1 MKGLIVRELNQIR
14 NDFELVD
21 EIKGILRLMNEL
33 EHDYGVF
40 VLNPSED
47 FLNKPEVVLYRE
59 ISASRAFWN

>member
-1 MKGLIVRELNQIR
+1 MRELNQIR

-21 EIKGILRLMNEL
+21 DIKDILRLMNEL

-40 VLNPSED
+40 VLNPSEV

-59 ISASRAFWN
+59 ISASRTF

>member
-1 MKGLIVRELNQIR
+1 MRELNQIR
-14 NDFELVD
+14 NDFELVN

-33 EHDYGVF
+33 ERDYGVF

-59 ISASRAFWN
+59 ISASRAF

>member
-14 NDFELVD
+14 NDFELVN

-33 EHDYGVF
+33 ERDYGVF

-59 ISASRAFWN
+59 ISASRAF